1 MKNISIFFVS
11 LFMALTINSF
21 AQVRPDLID
30 DFSAAERAT
39 LVDLMQQYITS
50 DVVEWHCDF
59 LEKTN
64 NVFPDLEIHDDFNFM
79 PFHRAYLEG
88 MEDFF
93 ILNGHPE
100 FVPLPAWNPKFATPQ
115 EFRLVDAD
123 CMLTDCSINVSGG
136 PSNYCEE
143 PDDWSP
149 DVDRDDYNEL
159 DDLCDYDYDPPSPPP
174 VPWEGDD
181 GELSRTLETPYHND
195 VHINMDNNMK
205 SYASP
210 SSPIFWNWHAYLDD
224 MWKEWECN
232 CPQSNTQN
240 VDLYMKDN
248 TKIMLHT
255 RDVGEEPNIGPIWE
269 SGDIWIRNQN
279 DGFTNDTNE
288 EAEYTGSS
296 NPIYVYVRVRN
307 RGCSASAINEHQLSL
322 HWSKG
327 NGNSSSTW
335 PSYWNGT
342 ITNGYGVVMGDEIS
356 TQTIPVIGAQ
366 ESKILEF
373 EWFPPDPD
381 NFNGNSSNFRLL
393 ARKEGSTNDPMAVA
407 EGSDVDDNVDDN
419 NNIAGRGIT
428 IVNNAPLP
436 VELTSFSGKRIREE
450 NQLSWY
456 TATETQNKGFEIH
469 RSTNAES
476 WEEIGWVDGNGT
488 SNQQHFYIF
497 DDRLPQDGI
506 NYYRLKQVD
515 FDGGFG
521 YSEIIA
527 IEGEQ
532 SNFDIRVFP
541 NPSKRK
547 FNIQIKNPL
556 NQNMKI
562 QIHNNLGMRVWESD
576 LISDESNWSKELEIE
591 RNGIYLISVEIGN
604 EIHFERVVIMG
615 KN

>member
-11 LFMALTINSF
+11 LFMALTINSYG
-21 AQVRPDLID
+21 QVRSNLADLSPLSRD
-30 DFSAAERAT
+30 T
-39 LVDLMQQYITS
+39 LVDLMQQYITA
-50 DVVEWHCDF
+50 DVIEWHCNF
-59 LEKTN
+59 INLTN
-64 NVFPDLEIHDDFNFM
+64 VSNLDIHDDFNFM
-79 PFHRAYLEG
+79 PYHRVYLEG
-88 MEDFF
+88 MEDFL

-100 FVPLPAWNPKFATPQ
+100 FVPLPYYDPDTPTPT

-123 CMLTDCSINVSGG
+123 CMATNCTINVGNG
-136 PSNYCEE
+136 NPNQYC
-143 PDDWSP
+143 DDDIDWTPNQSIP
-149 DVDRDDYNEL
+149 GYLN
-159 DDLCDYDYDPPSPPP
+159 DLCDYEFSPTD
-174 VPWEGDD
+174 PWEEDDD
-181 GELSRTLETPYHND
+181 GLSRQLEEPYHNE
-195 VHINMDNNMK
+195 VHEAMGENMF
-205 SYASP
+205 SFASP
-210 SSPIFWNWHAYLDD
+210 ASPIFWNWHAYLDD
-224 MWKEWECN
+224 MWKDWECN
-232 CPQSNTQN
+232 CTSNSSNNTAD
-240 VDLYMKDN
+240 VDLYLKDN
-248 TKIMLHT
+248 TELMLHT
-255 RDVGEEPNIGPIWE
+255 RDRGEEPNIGDIWE
-269 SGDIWIRNQN
+269 SGDIWVRNQN

-288 EAEYTGSS
+288 EAEYINSTT
-296 NPIYVYVRVRN
+296 PVYVYVRVRN
-307 RGCSASAINEHQLSL
+307 RGCSASAISEHQLSL

-497 DDRLPQDGI
+497 DDRLPEDGI

-532 SNFDIRVFP
+532 SDFDIRVFP

-604 EIHFERVVIMG
+604 EIHFERVVILG
-615 KN
+615 QN

>member
-1 MKNISIFFVS
+1 MRQLLSLFFS
-11 LFMALTINSF
+11 LFMGLSINSF
-21 AQVRPDLID
+21 GQTYEVRPNLY
-30 DFSAAERAT
+30 DFTPAQRDT
-39 LVDLMQQYITS
+39 LADLMQQYITVE
-50 DVVEWHCDF
+50 VVEYHCDF
-59 LEKTN
+59 INLTGVN
-64 NVFPDLEIHDDFNFM
+64 SLQIHDDFNFL

-100 FVPLPAWNPKFATPQ
+100 FVPLPYYDPSQATPSQ
-115 EFRLVDAD
+115 LRVVDAD
-123 CMLTDCSINVSGG
+123 CWNTECNINVSGNA
-136 PSNYCEE
+136 SNYC
-143 PDDWSP
+143 DTDIDWTPNISQSSYP
-149 DVDRDDYNEL
+149 EL
-159 DDLCDYDYDPPSPPP
+159 DDLCDYEYDPPSPPP
-174 VPWEGDD
+174 VPWNDD
-181 GELSRTLETPYHND
+181 EDDLSRTLETPYHNE
-195 VHINMDNNMK
+195 VHEEMDGVIF

-210 SSPIFWNWHAYLDD
+210 AAPIFWNWHAYLDD
-224 MWKEWECN
+224 MWKDWECN
-232 CPQSNTQN
+232 CPQSTVAD
-240 VDLYMKDN
+240 VDLYLKDN
-248 TKIMLHT
+248 TKIMMHT

-269 SGDIWIRNQN
+269 SGDIWVRNQN

-288 EAEYTGSS
+288 EAQYTGSS

-366 ESKILEF
+366 SSKILEF
-373 EWFPPDPD
+373 QWFPPDPD

-450 NQLSWY
+450 IQLSWN
-456 TATETQNKGFEIH
+456 TVTETQNKGFEIY

-488 SNQQHFYIF
+488 SNQQHYYIF
-497 DDRLPQDGI
+497 DDRLPENGI

-532 SNFDIRVFP
+532 SDFDIRVFP
-541 NPSKRK
+541 NPTRKK

-562 QIHNNLGMRVWESD
+562 QIHNNLGMRVWESN